1 MKQKSQR
8 LLFLFAGIGI
18 GVLIV
23 GGWDMYQRK
32 VAREQASAA
41 VNAPPTGDTLRALT
55 GHAPL
60 PPQ

>member
-1 MKQKSQR
+1 MKQTWQR

-23 GGWDMYQRK
+23 GGWNMYQRK
-32 VAREQASAA
+32 VASEQANAL

>member
-1 MKQKSQR
+1 MEQKYQR
-8 LLFLFAGIGI
+8 ILLLLAGIGI
-18 GVLIV
+18 GALLV
-23 GGWDMYQRK
+23 GGWDLYERK

>member
-1 MKQKSQR
+1 LEQKYQR

-18 GVLIV
+18 GVLIA
-23 GGWDMYQRK
+23 GGWDMYQHK

>member
-23 GGWDMYQRK
+23 GGWDMYQRI

>member
-1 MKQKSQR
+1 LEQKYQR

-18 GVLIV
+18 GALIV
-23 GGWDMYQRK
+23 SGWDMYQNK